1 MPTAPALL
9 SRLKNNDD
17 PDALVL
23 FRMAELGADLS
34 VPHRPEFTFDAS
46 TQPVAM
52 ALANELAGLDFD
64 VQVFA
69 PEDSEPTW
77 QVVAS
82 RRMVLDLDAVIE
94 LSAKFEALAAT
105 HGAVY
110 DGWGA
115 PVER

>member
-1 MPTAPALL
+1 MPTSPALL
-9 SRLKNNDD
+9 ARLKNNDD
-17 PDALVL
+17 PDAQVL

-34 VPHRPEFTFDAS
+34 LPHLPEFTFEAQA
-46 TQPVAM
+46 QPVVM
-52 ALANELAGLDFD
+52 ALAKELAGLHFD

-69 PEDSEPTW
+69 PEHGEPSW

-94 LSAKFEALAAT
+94 LSAKFETLAHS
-105 HGAVY
+105 HGASY

-115 PVER
+115 SVES